1 MPSNE
6 SLQYLIKLVK
16 RYLSGKAN
24 KAEKALVENRYQQM
38 EIEKN
43 ITDQLSKESVAEIEN
58 KLLQKINLEIAE
70 IESTA
75 TKVISLKTNWYYR
88 VSAAAAALLLVFCGW
103 YYYSQFNTIPKQTLV
118 QNSSKTDILPGK
130 TKATLTLDDGKKI
143 VLDDA
148 QNGILAKQGT
158 TIIDNLG
165 GKLNYKGGASEAIR
179 FNTLST
185 QKGEQ
190 YAITLNDGT
199 EVFLDASSSIRYP
212 VVFNGSEREV
222 TINGRAYFHVA
233 SDKTKPFFVVKGDKK
248 VRVYGTQ
255 FNVSAYDNE
264 SSMKVTLIEG
274 SVKVMN
280 GNTEGMLLP
289 SQQAVMS
296 KNSAAISIVDNVDL
310 EQCVAWKNGV
320 IAIHH
325 AEVNE
330 ILLEMERW
338 YDIDIEIVGKL
349 PKRDLYFD
357 VSRKAKLSELLHI
370 LEIYHIKYSLDAVK
384 RKLIVNS

>member
-1 MPSNE
+1 
-6 SLQYLIKLVK
+6 
-16 RYLSGKAN
+16 
-24 KAEKALVENRYQQM
+24 
-38 EIEKN
+38 
-43 ITDQLSKESVAEIEN
+43 
-58 KLLQKINLEIAE
+58 
-70 IESTA
+70 
-75 TKVISLKTNWYYR
+75 
-88 VSAAAAALLLVFCGW
+88 
-103 YYYSQFNTIPKQTLV
+103 YYYSHTTTIPKQTLV

-143 VLDDA
+143 LLDDA
-148 QNGILAKQGT
+148 KNAILAKQGT
-158 TIIDNLG
+158 TIIDNLE
-165 GKLNYKGGASEAIR
+165 GKLNYKGGASDAIR
-179 FNTLST
+179 YNTLTT

-199 EVFLDASSSIRYP
+199 EVFLDASSSIRFP
-212 VVFNGSEREV
+212 VVFSGLEREV
-222 TINGRAYFHVA
+222 AINGRAYFHVA

-264 SSMKVTLIEG
+264 SSMKVTLIQG
-274 SVKVMN
+274 SVKVIN

-289 SQQAVMS
+289 SQQAVLS
-296 KNSAAISIVDNVDL
+296 KNSTAISIVDNVDL
-310 EQCVAWKNGV
+310 EQCIAWKNGV

-330 ILLEMERW
+330 ILMEMERW